1 MISLSEA
8 DFHRMYVYI
17 QKHYGIDL
25 SKKKQLIVSRL
36 SNTLAKMGY
45 TDFTKYVDDLV
56 SSRRPEMVTDM
67 LNKLTTNY
75 TYFMREEEHFNYLYQ
90 TVLPDLAKKH
100 AHDKV
105 LSIWSAGCSSGEEP
119 YTISM
124 YLKDFFGSQA
134 SAWDTRILAT
144 DISQSIL
151 DTAQHP
157 SYHEESLARVPSSW
171 KHKYFVKN
179 GSGSYTIAPVIREN
193 VIFRPFNLMDS
204 IQFKRPFDII
214 FCRNVMIYFDRI
226 SREKLIKQLERCL
239 SPGGYLLVGHAE
251 LLSRE
256 ETRLEAVFPAVYK
269 KPVKEN
275 EDRGGLYG

>member
-8 DFHRMYVYI
+8 DFRRMYVYI

-151 DTAQHP
+151 DTAQP
-157 SYHEESLARVPSSW
+157 V
-171 KHKYFVKN
+171 
-179 GSGSYTIAPVIREN
+179 SYTHLLPAC
-193 VIFRPFNLMDS
+193 FSDS
-204 IQFKRPFDII
+204 R
-214 FCRNVMIYFDRI
+214 
-226 SREKLIKQLERCL
+226 KQ
-239 SPGGYLLVGHAE
+239 SGHY
-251 LLSRE
+251 LSRN
-256 ETRLEAVFPAVYK
+256 TVSSHPDY
-269 KPVKEN
+269 PT
-275 EDRGGLYG
+275 GLTHYS

>member
-1 MISLSEA
+1 MIL
-8 DFHRMYVYI
+8 
-17 QKHYGIDL
+17 
-25 SKKKQLIVSRL
+25 
-36 SNTLAKMGY
+36 
-45 TDFTKYVDDLV
+45 DDLV

-75 TYFMREEEHFNYLYQ
+75 TYFMREEDHFNYLYQ

>member
-45 TDFTKYVDDLV
+45 TDFTRYVDDLV

>member
-1 MISLSEA
+1 
-8 DFHRMYVYI
+8 
-17 QKHYGIDL
+17 
-25 SKKKQLIVSRL
+25 
-36 SNTLAKMGY
+36 
-45 TDFTKYVDDLV
+45 
-56 SSRRPEMVTDM
+56 
-67 LNKLTTNY
+67 
-75 TYFMREEEHFNYLYQ
+75 
-90 TVLPDLAKKH
+90 
-100 AHDKV
+100 
-105 LSIWSAGCSSGEEP
+105 
-119 YTISM
+119 M

-214 FCRNVMIYFDRI
+214 FCRNVMIYFDMPTKDALVR
-226 SREKLIKQLERCL
+226 RFFQATV
-239 SPGGYLLVGHAE
+239 PGGYLFIGHSE
-251 LLSRE
+251 SLS
-256 ETRLEAVFPAVYK
+256 
-269 KPVKEN
+269 KEN
-275 EDRGGLYG
+275 CPYNYIVPAIYRRCL

>member
-45 TDFTKYVDDLV
+45 TDFTRYVDDLV

-90 TVLPDLAKKH
+90 TILPDLAKKH

-214 FCRNVMIYFDRI
+214 FCRNVMIYFDEE
-226 SREKLIKQLERCL
+226 SRKKLVENLYRALKPE
-239 SPGGYLLVGHAE
+239 GYLFVGHTE
-251 LLSRE
+251 LLPRNHE
-256 ETRLEAVFPAVYK
+256 LFEYVCPAVYRK
-269 KPVKEN
+269 
-275 EDRGGLYG
+275 

>member
-1 MISLSEA
+1 
-8 DFHRMYVYI
+8 
-17 QKHYGIDL
+17 
-25 SKKKQLIVSRL
+25 
-36 SNTLAKMGY
+36 
-45 TDFTKYVDDLV
+45 
-56 SSRRPEMVTDM
+56 MVTDM

-134 SAWDTRILAT
+134 SAWDTRNLAT
-144 DISQSIL
+144 DISQSI
-151 DTAQHP
+151 
-157 SYHEESLARVPSSW
+157 LARVPSSW

-214 FCRNVMIYFDRI
+214 FCRNVMIYFDMPTKRCPGPALF
-226 SREKLIKQLERCL
+226 SGYRTGRLSFYRPFRKLKQRKLPL
-239 SPGGYLLVGHAE
+239 
-251 LLSRE
+251 
-256 ETRLEAVFPAVYK
+256 
-269 KPVKEN
+269 
-275 EDRGGLYG
+275 